1 MVLRQGLV
9 FVGVGLAVGIVAAL
23 LAGKL
28 VTSFLYGVKPSDLWT
43 YAGVVILLLL
53 VGSLA
58 AFLPARRASMVEP
71 MAALREE

>member
-1 MVLRQGLV
+1 M
-9 FVGVGLAVGIVAAL
+9 GIVAAL